1 MPIGR
6 KRREEEEKFL
16 TRSLV
21 TCKQRGDERADIF
34 STEQT
39 TANED
44 DRCSSA
50 CLIKSKARQGW
61 ANRGKVARDVKHTC
75 ASKVRHE

>member
-6 KRREEEEKFL
+6 KGREEGEKFL

-21 TCKQRGDERADIF
+21 TCEQRGDERADICF

-39 TANED
+39 AANED
-44 DRCSSA
+44 DRGSNA
-50 CLIKSKARQGW
+50 CLIKSKAR
-61 ANRGKVARDVKHTC
+61 
-75 ASKVRHE
+75 